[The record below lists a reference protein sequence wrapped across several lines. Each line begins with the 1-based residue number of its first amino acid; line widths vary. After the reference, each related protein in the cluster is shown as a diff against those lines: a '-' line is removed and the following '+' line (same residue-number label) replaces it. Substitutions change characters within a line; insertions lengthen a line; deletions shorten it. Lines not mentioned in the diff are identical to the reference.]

1 MKTQKAAIAKAR
13 AYAKK
18 TGEDYVVMFSEWHH
32 SYYLKKWST
41 IWSKVYAAPE
51 DEQHEVYDAETENY
65 RFTVCADGEL
75 AN

>member
-18 TGEDYVVMFSEWHH
+18 TGEDYVIMFSEWHH

-41 IWSKVYAAPE
+41 IWSKVHAAPKA
-51 DEQHEVYDAETENY
+51 EQQDVYYTETENY
-65 RFTVCADGEL
+65 RLTVCADGEL
-75 AN
+75 AS